1 MGLERPKQ
9 RAGGITRMAAAGIAW
24 TPHDAMGSGEGWL
37 RRWHAWKMP
46 SGWGCESLGVAREG
60 ILVARQEKGRPE

>member
-1 MGLERPKQ
+1 
-9 RAGGITRMAAAGIAW
+9 MAAAGIAW

-46 SGWGCESLGVAREG
+46 SGWGWESLGVAREG